1 MMKNCSIPR
10 LLTAL
15 ALCICFSSYSQ
26 VAAQQ
31 ATVQA
36 APTGAAGIRPVVT
49 EGQGGSQ
56 GTALKAADPLYRIG
70 AGDILNITV
79 LKHPELSRELLRVD
93 NTGSIRMPRIEG
105 DIRAACRT
113 EQELAGEIKSRLDFL
128 RSAYVE
134 VAVKDYNSQPV
145 AVLGAVNSPGRF
157 QLQRPVRLLELLT
170 FVNGPSGNA
179 GQKINIIHAPDSTRC
194 EENGAE
200 RNEGEGFDSFRLEET
215 LRATDSANP
224 VLRPGDIV
232 RIPEADEVYLIGN
245 VKNPQKI
252 ALKVPITLS
261 EAVAMCGGLLP
272 DSNAEK
278 IRITRQTGGAQGRTE
293 LIVDLKA
300 INKRQQED
308 LALLPNDI
316 IEVPGAT
323 GIKRAMQGIART
335 LLPSLGMLPIRVI
348 P

>member
-1 MMKNCSIPR
+1 MMKNYSVAR
-10 LLTAL
+10 LLAVL
-15 ALCICFSSYSQ
+15 ALFICFSSYSQ
-26 VAAQQ
+26 VAAQES
-31 ATVQA
+31 TLQA
-36 APTGAAGIRPVVT
+36 AATGAVGIKPVGA
-49 EGQGGSQ
+49 EGQGPGQ
-56 GTALKAADPLYRIG
+56 DAALKTADPLYRIG
-70 AGDILNITV
+70 AGDVLNITV
-79 LKHPELSRELLRVD
+79 VKHPELSRELLRVD

-113 EQELAGEIKSRLDFL
+113 EQELAGEIKSRLTFL

-170 FVNGPSGNA
+170 FVNGPSGSA
-179 GQKINIIHAPDSTRC
+179 GQKVNIIHAPDSMRC
-194 EENGAE
+194 EEDSAE
-200 RNEGEGFDSFRLEET
+200 RTEGEGFVSFRLEET

-245 VKNPQKI
+245 VRNPQKI

-261 EAVAMCGGLLP
+261 QAVAMCGGVLP

-278 IRITRQTGGAQGRTE
+278 IRITRQTDGAQGRTE
-293 LIVDLKA
+293 LVVDLKA

-323 GIKRAMQGIART
+323 GIKRAMQGIAKT
-335 LLPSLGMLPIRVI
+335 LLPGLSMLPIRVI